1 VRAAPESVP
10 LSALPGIAPE
20 SDSTIDQLQWA
31 LEQLESNARELDAS
45 PRFPRESFASLGA
58 AGVPQFAAERTRCD
72 LASEIDLVRRVAAV
86 DGSVARILDGH
97 FNGVER
103 LSLLAPGG
111 LRERELASVA
121 DGTLIG
127 VWGAD
132 PVGSEGAPAHI
143 ETTGDGSRVLRGVKT
158 FCSGAG
164 GVQRAV
170 VVARAGDGTRRLAY
184 IDTTVGLALDR
195 SWYRASGL
203 RASESHR
210 VEFHDTP
217 VLAILGERDELLC
230 EPWFS
235 RDAVRSAATW
245 AGLAD
250 CLLGATLAAV
260 RAGAPDDLRLHA
272 VGRMRV
278 AQASI
283 ERWLTHATRLLERP
297 ENAPVDAGVM
307 ATETR
312 VAIAD
317 AARVI
322 LAESVRACGS
332 RELVR
337 GGTLDRARRDLEL
350 FLLQHRLDP
359 KLVELGRLAV
369 ALEGP

>member
-1 VRAAPESVP
+1 MSAPPGTVGEPGSETTDIEDALAQLAA
-10 LSALPGIAPE
+10 
-20 SDSTIDQLQWA
+20 
-31 LEQLESNARELDAS
+31 NAGALDAR
-45 PRFPRESFASLGA
+45 PRFPSESFASLTA
-58 AGVPQFAAERTRCD
+58 AGVPQLAADRAHCG
-72 LASEIDLVRRVAAV
+72 LAREIALVRQVAAV

-103 LSLLAPGG
+103 LSLLAPGE
-111 LRERELASVA
+111 LRERELGEVERGA
-121 DGTLIG
+121 LLG

-132 PVGSEGAPAHI
+132 PIGSEGSPARI
-143 ETTGDGSRVLRGVKT
+143 ETADDASPVLRGVKT

-164 GVQRAV
+164 GVQRAL

-184 IDTTVGLALDR
+184 IDATVGLTLDR
-195 SWYRASGL
+195 GWYRASGL

-217 VLAILGERDELLC
+217 VLAILGEENELLR

-235 RDAVRSAATW
+235 RDAVRTAATW

-250 CLLGATLAAV
+250 CVLRTAVAAM

-278 AQASI
+278 AHATI
-283 ERWLTHATRLLERP
+283 ERWLAYAVSRLERP
-297 ENAPVDAGVM
+297 EEAPQDAGAV
-307 ATETR
+307 AGETR
-312 VAIAD
+312 VVIAD
-317 AARVI
+317 GARAI

-332 RELVR
+332 RELV
-337 GGTLDRARRDLEL
+337 GGGVLDRARRDLDL

-369 ALEGP
+369 EQEGSS

>member
-1 VRAAPESVP
+1 MSATPDTVGKRACETTD
-10 LSALPGIAPE
+10 LEEALA
-20 SDSTIDQLQWA
+20 QLA
-31 LEQLESNARELDAS
+31 MNAGALDAS
-45 PRFPRESFASLGA
+45 PRFPGESFAILTS
-58 AGVPQFAAERTRCD
+58 AGVPQLAADRAHCG
-72 LASEIDLVRRVAAV
+72 LAREIALVRRVAAV

-103 LSLLAPGG
+103 LSLLAPGE
-111 LRERELASVA
+111 LRELELREVERGAL
-121 DGTLIG
+121 LG

-132 PVGSEGAPAHI
+132 PVGSEGSPARI
-143 ETTGDGSRVLRGVKT
+143 ETAYDAGPVLRGVKT

-164 GVQRAV
+164 GVQRAL
-170 VVARAGDGTRRLAY
+170 VVARTRDGTRRLAY
-184 IDTTVGLALDR
+184 IDATIGLALDR
-195 SWYRASGL
+195 DWYRASGL

-210 VEFHDTP
+210 VEFRDTP
-217 VLAILGERDELLC
+217 VLAILGEENELLR

-235 RDAVRSAATW
+235 RDAVRTAATW

-250 CLLGATLAAV
+250 CVLSTAVSAV
-260 RAGAPDDLRLHA
+260 RGGIPDDLRLHA

-278 AQASI
+278 AHATI
-283 ERWLTHATRLLERP
+283 ERWLTYAVSRLERP
-297 ENAPVDAGVM
+297 EKAPQDAGAV
-307 ATETR
+307 AGETR

-332 RELVR
+332 RELV
-337 GGTLDRARRDLEL
+337 GGGVLDRSRRDLDL

-369 ALEGP
+369 EREDSR